1 MSDFESKGQS
11 AGAILKRIRESH
23 GASLE
28 ALSSTIKVS
37 VAKLQALEADDRE
50 ALPDPNFNR
59 ALAMTVCRALKVDAS
74 EVLAAMPAAVATVL
88 TATKPSLNEPYKD
101 FADTGLTFDRS
112 AHVRVSLPKIPAAAW
127 GSLGLLVVA
136 ALIYWLPDRSEW
148 PLFNGVEQAEPAVAM
163 PLQPSAA
170 SVVEAA
176 SAASTPLA
184 SAPSAPMLVSQASA
198 PVPPASQASSATVA
212 SALPVPASPSVPL
225 VGLTAANKVLPV
237 PVVAPA
243 AGVVAPVSTTV
254 DKASAPIGPA
264 GKTGRM
270 TLAAKEASW
279 VEVRDGAGQKVFSR
293 VIQAGETV
301 ELQGQPP
308 LKVHAGNAPVLS
320 LQFNGKAVD
329 FDAVTR
335 QNVARVELK

>member
-1 MSDFESKGQS
+1 MSGRS
-11 AGAILKRIRESH
+11 AGEMLRQARESH

-28 ALSSTIKVS
+28 ALSTTIKVS
-37 VAKLQALEADDRE
+37 VAKLRALEADDRVT
-50 ALPDPNFNR
+50 LPDPNFNR
-59 ALAMTVCRALKVDAS
+59 ALAMTVCRALKIDATPI
-74 EVLAAMPAAVATVL
+74 LAVMPAPVATVL
-88 TATKPSLNEPYKD
+88 TATKPALNEPYKD

-112 AHVRVSLPKIPAAAW
+112 SHASVSIPKIPAAALA
-127 GSLGLLVVA
+127 SIGLLCAA
-136 ALIYWLPDRSEW
+136 ALIYWVPDRSDW
-148 PLFNGVEQAEPAVAM
+148 PFLNGVNQSEPVVAV
-163 PLQPSAA
+163 PVQSSAA
-170 SVVEAA
+170 SVSDSA
-176 SAASTPLA
+176 SAEAGGVSSPLA
-184 SAPSAPMLVSQASA
+184 SSPSAPMLVSQASA
-198 PVPPASQASSATVA
+198 PVPPASQASSATLA
-212 SALPVPASPSVPL
+212 STSLASTLSSAPAVNL
-225 VGLTAANKVLPV
+225 ATANKDVPV
-237 PVVAPA
+237 PVGAPA

-329 FDAVTR
+329 LAAVTR